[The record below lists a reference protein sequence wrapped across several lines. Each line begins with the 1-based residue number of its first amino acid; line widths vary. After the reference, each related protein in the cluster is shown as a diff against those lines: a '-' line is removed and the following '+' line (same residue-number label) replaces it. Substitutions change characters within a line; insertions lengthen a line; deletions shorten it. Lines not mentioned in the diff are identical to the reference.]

1 MFNMF
6 AGMAGSYVGGAAGTK
21 IGAISGGVSS
31 GVPGA
36 KVGGFIGGVLGAYQ
50 GRKSVRIIL
59 GDTEDYHMTEEQR
72 RKADGFNNSSPFDK
86 DLLVAF
92 AIGGMTRLALN
103 AMSMPDD
110 SAWRGAHDEINAI
123 RAQMSQEQLDFAAA
137 VLSSDETFRGEM
149 TVVGNSLGSWITYVH
164 KMILINEERARQVF
178 TPIVATENTSRLH
191 NSLVWKMV
199 LEFWNGIDRNLFRN
213 VLLDASTA
221 AFTVYG
227 LKKLFRRDKV
237 EQPKKQTKPQR
248 KRRRRLTRKGK
259 VRMQTAVSQASGRR
273 IDTLRALFRRLD
285 KDKSGALSARE
296 LRQVARR
303 FNMTGE
309 QILQRFDVDK
319 GGTITFDEFARFMRP
334 RTTEI

>member
-1 MFNMF
+1 MFNMV
-6 AGMAGSYVGGAAGTK
+6 AGMAGSYFGGAGGAK
-21 IGAISGGVSS
+21 IGAVSGGVSS

-36 KVGGFIGGVLGAYQ
+36 QVGGFVGGVLGAYQ
-50 GRKSVRIIL
+50 GRKSVAVIL
-59 GDTEDYHMTEEQR
+59 NDTENYQMTGEQK
-72 RKADGFNNSSPFDK
+72 RKADNFNNSSPFDK

-92 AIGGMTRLALN
+92 AIGGLTRLALN

-110 SAWRGAHDEINAI
+110 SAWRGAHDEINAV
-123 RAQMSQEQLDFAAA
+123 RAQMTQEQLDFAAA

-149 TVVGNSLGSWITYVH
+149 TVVGDSLGSWITYVH
-164 KMILINEERARQVF
+164 KMILINEERARRVF

-199 LEFWNGIDRNLFRN
+199 VEFWNGIDRNLFRN

-221 AFTVYG
+221 SFTMYG

-237 EQPKKQTKPQR
+237 EEPKKQAKQP
-248 KRRRRLTRKGK
+248 KRRRTLTRKGK

-319 GGTITFDEFARFMRP
+319 RGTITFDEFARFMRP

>member
-1 MFNMF
+1 MFNAV
-6 AGMAGSYVGGAAGTK
+6 AGMAGSYIGRAGGAK
-21 IGAISGGVSS
+21 IGYVSGGVSS
-31 GVPGA
+31 GPTGA
-36 KVGGFIGGVLGAYQ
+36 KVGGFVGGVLGAYQ

-59 GDTEDYHMTEEQR
+59 GDTEDYQMTEEQK
-72 RKADGFNNSSPFDK
+72 RKAEGFNNSSPFDK

-92 AIGGMTRLALN
+92 AIGGLTRLALN

-110 SAWRGAHDEINAI
+110 DAWRGAHDEINAI
-123 RAQMSQEQLDFAAA
+123 RAQMTQEQLDFAAA

-199 LEFWNGIDRNLFRN
+199 VEFWNGIDRNLFRN

-221 AFTVYG
+221 VFTVYG
-227 LKKLFRRDKV
+227 LKKLFRRNKV
-237 EQPKKQTKPQR
+237 EQPKKQPQ
-248 KRRRRLTRKGK
+248 KKQRRTLTRKGK

>member
-1 MFNMF
+1 MFNAV
-6 AGMAGSYVGGAAGTK
+6 AGMAGSYIGRAGGAK
-21 IGAISGGVSS
+21 IGYVSGGVSS
-31 GVPGA
+31 GPTGA
-36 KVGGFIGGVLGAYQ
+36 KVGGFVGGVLGAYQ

-59 GDTEDYHMTEEQR
+59 GDTEEYQLTEEQK
-72 RKADGFNNSSPFDK
+72 RKAENFDNSSPFDK
-86 DLLVAF
+86 DLLMAF
-92 AIGGMTRLALN
+92 AIGGLTTLALN
-103 AMSMPDD
+103 AMKMPDD
-110 SAWRGAHDEINAI
+110 SAWRGAHDEINAV
-123 RAQMSQEQLDFAAA
+123 RAQMTQEQLDFAAA

-164 KMILINEERARQVF
+164 KMILINEDRARQVF
-178 TPIVATENTSRLH
+178 TPIVATDNTSALH

-199 LEFWNGIDRNLFRN
+199 VEFWNGIDRNLFRN

-221 AFTVYG
+221 VFTVYG

-237 EQPKKQTKPQR
+237 EQQQKPKK
-248 KRRRRLTRKGK
+248 KRRRTLTKKGK
-259 VRMQTAVSQASGRR
+259 GRMQTAVSQASGRR

-309 QILQRFDVDK
+309 QILSRFDVDE